1 MSTLMRRE
9 PRSLIPDLLD
19 WFESPFTT
27 LRPYLA
33 QAIRIEDYA
42 EDDRYVIRAE
52 LAGIDP
58 EKDIEVTVE
67 SGYLTIRAER
77 YDKAEDKHR
86 TEFRYGTFTR
96 TVSLPGIADEEH
108 VTAAYDK
115 GILTVTVPFKGHEK
129 LEATRIPV
137 TH

>member
-19 WFESPFTT
+19 WFESPFLT

-33 QAIRIEDYA
+33 QAIRIEDFA
-42 EDDRYVIRAE
+42 EEDRYVVRAE
-52 LAGIDP
+52 IAGIDP
-58 EKDIEVTVE
+58 DKDIEVTVG
-67 SGYLTIRAER
+67 SGYLTIKADR
-77 YDKAEDKHR
+77 YDKTEGKHR
-86 TEFRYGTFTR
+86 SEFRYGTFTR
-96 TVSLPGIADEEH
+96 TISLPGIADEEH
-108 VTAAYDK
+108 VTASYDN

-129 LEATRIPV
+129 LDATRIPV